1 MLNSRLD
8 FIEMKTNFASKFTI
22 ELEDLRVKIRKYEV
36 TKTLIN
42 YYNTLLK
49 KNLPTLPIDR
59 LLFKT

>member
-22 ELEDLRVKIRKYEV
+22 ELEDLRVKIRKYEI

-49 KNLPTLPIDR
+49 KNLPSNLDSKIV
-59 LLFKT
+59 F